1 MTEDTP
7 TALAWGDH
15 TTSTSGGTPMPAH
28 EAPAAAIV
36 VPLCR
41 AARHGDAAGARCP
54 HCARPT
60 RDDRDAVVL
69 PLPRLRGHEVLAG
82 EL

>member
-1 MTEDTP
+1 
-7 TALAWGDH
+7 
-15 TTSTSGGTPMPAH
+15 MPAH
-28 EAPAAAIV
+28 EAPAPATV

-41 AARHGDAAGARCP
+41 AARHGDAAGVRCP
-54 HCARPT
+54 HCTRPT

-69 PLPRLRGHEVLAG
+69 RLPWLRGHEVLAG

>member
-1 MTEDTP
+1 
-7 TALAWGDH
+7 
-15 TTSTSGGTPMPAH
+15 MPAH

-41 AARHGDAAGARCP
+41 AARHGDAGARCP

-69 PLPRLRGHEVLAG
+69 RLPRLRGHEVLAG

>member
-1 MTEDTP
+1 
-7 TALAWGDH
+7 
-15 TTSTSGGTPMPAH
+15 MPAH
-28 EAPAAAIV
+28 EAPAAAT
-36 VPLCR
+36 
-41 AARHGDAAGARCP
+41 AGARCP